1 MELREKVVLVT
12 GANGFVGTYVSQ
24 RLREEGM
31 RVRVL
36 VRRPEAREA
45 LERSGVEA
53 LLGDVTDAR
62 ARQEAVRGARCV
74 VHCVATNAQELAEA
88 RRVNVETTA
97 ALAQAALAAGCER
110 FVHISSVAVYPLRE
124 REGVVEEDSP
134 LVTEGD
140 SYSLTKAEAERAL
153 NEVVARG
160 LRTVILR
167 PPLILGV
174 HPSSFWG
181 TRYPQM
187 IAAGQFPQVDGGR
200 TTLGHVHIRSLTEA
214 VVRSLR
220 VDEAAGQAFNI
231 ADGHET
237 WRRYTDHFIGTRPLP
252 TLPAEQ
258 APAFLSF
265 RGRYSLEKA
274 RRVLGFTPRDNF
286 AASMAEIVDSLPR
299 P

>member
-1 MELREKVVLVT
+1 
-12 GANGFVGTYVSQ
+12 
-24 RLREEGM
+24 
-31 RVRVL
+31 
-36 VRRPEAREA
+36 
-45 LERSGVEA
+45 
-53 LLGDVTDAR
+53 
-62 ARQEAVRGARCV
+62 V

-110 FVHISSVAVYPLRE
+110 FVHISTVAVYPLRE

-140 SYSLTKAEAERAL
+140 PYSVTKAEAERAL
-153 NEVVARG
+153 NEVAARG

-174 HPSSFWG
+174 HPSSYWG

-252 TLPAEQ
+252 ALPAEQ

-265 RGRYSLEKA
+265 RGRYALEKA

-286 AASMAEIVDSLPR
+286 AASMAEIVESLPR